1 MEKVIEFILH
11 AGVPVILTVVY
22 AESGL
27 LIGFLF
33 PGDSL
38 LFMAG
43 AFARSGIL
51 PIWSGNIHFFVAL
64 VALAAILGDSTGYA
78 FGRRVGRKLFER
90 ENARFFKKKYMIQA
104 EKFYEK
110 HGAKAIV
117 LARFVPIVRTFAP
130 IVAGV
135 SKMHYRTFL
144 FYNIFG
150 GILWTTLFIYLGYIV
165 GDVLI
170 KAGVN
175 IELVAIAIILLS
187 VSPMVIH
194 ALKDKSTREKFFGAI
209 KFQFDV
215 LFRKKPRHNRSHQTT
230 TTQSQVNVAA
240 ADNKL
245 DNLIIHSIAK
255 NTQKLGLS
263 SDTLHIVGAV
273 IGVAGGGLIIWV
285 VVWGQSGYY
294 VEDLPVMIGIVAVG
308 TALGLAS
315 RACFLLAKAHKK

>member
-1 MEKVIEFILH
+1 MEKFIEIILH
-11 AGVPVILTVVY
+11 AGVPVILAVVY

-51 PIWSGNIHFFVAL
+51 PIWFGNIHLFVAL

-90 ENARFFKKKYMIQA
+90 ENARFFKKKYLTEA
-104 EKFYEK
+104 EKFYQK

-130 IVAGV
+130 IVAGA
-135 SKMHYRTFL
+135 SKMHYKTFL

-150 GILWTTLFIYLGYIV
+150 GILWTTSFIYLGYLV
-165 GDVLI
+165 GDLLI
-170 KAGVN
+170 KAHVN

-187 VSPMVIH
+187 ISPMIVH
-194 ALKDKSTREKFFGAI
+194 ALKDKTKRDKLVSAVKY
-209 KFQFDV
+209 QFSV
-215 LFRKKPRHNRSHQTT
+215 LLRRNKK
-230 TTQSQVNVAA
+230 
-240 ADNKL
+240 K
-245 DNLIIHSIAK
+245 
-255 NTQKLGLS
+255 
-263 SDTLHIVGAV
+263 
-273 IGVAGGGLIIWV
+273 
-285 VVWGQSGYY
+285 
-294 VEDLPVMIGIVAVG
+294 
-308 TALGLAS
+308 
-315 RACFLLAKAHKK
+315 